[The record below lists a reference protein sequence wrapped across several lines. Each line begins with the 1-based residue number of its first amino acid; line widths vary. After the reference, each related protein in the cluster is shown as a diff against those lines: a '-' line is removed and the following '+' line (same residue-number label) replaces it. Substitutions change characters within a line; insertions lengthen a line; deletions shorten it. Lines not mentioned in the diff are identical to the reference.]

1 MPTKTKTE
9 LLKEIE
15 VKNAEIQNLKNEVE
29 KLERFKQYEN
39 MTDEI
44 AALRDSF
51 VNSGFT
57 KAEAFEIVKALIV
70 QQVSA
75 NQTSYKPAPTYR
87 SIR

>member
-1 MPTKTKTE
+1 MATKTKTE
-9 LLKEIE
+9 LLEEIKAKNNEIE
-15 VKNAEIQNLKNEVE
+15 NLKNEVK
-29 KLERFKQYEN
+29 KLERFKQYED

-70 QQVSA
+70 QQVTI
-75 NQTSYKPAPTYR
+75 NQSNLTKPTYR
-87 SIR
+87 PYR